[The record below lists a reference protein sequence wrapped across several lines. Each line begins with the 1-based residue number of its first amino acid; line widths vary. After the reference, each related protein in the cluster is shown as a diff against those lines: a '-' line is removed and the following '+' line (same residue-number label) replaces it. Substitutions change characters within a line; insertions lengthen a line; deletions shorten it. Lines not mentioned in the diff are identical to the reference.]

1 MTIPT
6 ADEASDT
13 KEGEKAADQDNSW
26 PGLALALL
34 AGITAGC
41 LLGSL
46 GVLLTFSAAGEP
58 APSTTSRTS
67 SAAPVP
73 HPNQA
78 QAWFHDQP
86 NDIVCYTAACA
97 ETAKELRDSINPV
110 VSPCDHFQ
118 EYVCGRRRFE
128 HDTTF
133 AEQQYDMI
141 TRLSEKN
148 IKLFSASALLPMDAH
163 HKAAYLLHSCIKR
176 FIGPEV
182 LSENVLQEFVR
193 NEKLHLTGPPADVA
207 TGPAGVLALHV
218 HLSFDYM
225 LGGLLRILPSTPGC
239 LSVGPAYAWTEHV
252 NRYTKLKFT
261 ANTYFTK
268 LAALGNAHATKDLI
282 KECVELHNSV
292 ITASVTGIQ
301 TAVASGVSKGS
312 SAVYTKA
319 NLVVI
324 DGVNGQAFAESVA
337 TKTPYPRDAAVYMH
351 PILPFIVAAIWR
363 EVSSEKLYLWTGWS
377 VLDQLAR
384 YVYVSIGKTVGEKN
398 FVIECVIRIG
408 NTFGVPFAANAL
420 HVSQAVRNEV
430 SAKVRA
436 IVECLTQNA
445 NRWLRAPIASRKGVQ
460 VIVGFPPEE
469 DTFKKRNARYASYL
483 GVIHHQFLADWL
495 QVVKTRKQRLNI
507 SHVHFDPSDVDVV
520 ISGDGLV
527 IVPAGAVFYFYRDG
541 DLPAIN
547 LGGFGQMVGRAFVQR
562 FRLHSVQPKPECL
575 APADSKAQ
583 KVFETLL
590 AHHCTQKVFRNSV
603 DSNTSAPSLLPM
615 HQNMTPARQLFIAAC
630 IKNCYEPTAGVEA
643 NCESGALGKLQS
655 FADAFGCQR
664 KEPACELP

>member
-225 LGGLLRILPSTPGC
+225 LGGLLRILPIA
-239 LSVGPAYAWTEHV
+239 AYV
-252 NRYTKLKFT
+252 
-261 ANTYFTK
+261 
-268 LAALGNAHATKDLI
+268 AASAAEALVHAAGFGK
-282 KECVELHNSV
+282 
-292 ITASVTGIQ
+292 AGIR
-301 TAVASGVSKGS
+301 GS
-312 SAVYTKA
+312 SPAA
-319 NLVVI
+319 WWQARWRGP
-324 DGVNGQAFAESVA
+324 GVTNDFFA
-337 TKTPYPRDAAVYMH
+337 
-351 PILPFIVAAIWR
+351 
-363 EVSSEKLYLWTGWS
+363 KLQSW
-377 VLDQLAR
+377 
-384 YVYVSIGKTVGEKN
+384 
-398 FVIECVIRIG
+398 
-408 NTFGVPFAANAL
+408 
-420 HVSQAVRNEV
+420 
-430 SAKVRA
+430 
-436 IVECLTQNA
+436 
-445 NRWLRAPIASRKGVQ
+445 
-460 VIVGFPPEE
+460 
-469 DTFKKRNARYASYL
+469 
-483 GVIHHQFLADWL
+483 
-495 QVVKTRKQRLNI
+495 
-507 SHVHFDPSDVDVV
+507 
-520 ISGDGLV
+520 
-527 IVPAGAVFYFYRDG
+527 
-541 DLPAIN
+541 
-547 LGGFGQMVGRAFVQR
+547 
-562 FRLHSVQPKPECL
+562 
-575 APADSKAQ
+575 
-583 KVFETLL
+583 
-590 AHHCTQKVFRNSV
+590 
-603 DSNTSAPSLLPM
+603 
-615 HQNMTPARQLFIAAC
+615 
-630 IKNCYEPTAGVEA
+630 
-643 NCESGALGKLQS
+643 GALGFPSHYNIYFGLIG
-655 FADAFGCQR
+655 FLWVMLIADSDDDSD
-664 KEPACELP
+664 EMLPPERFRR